1 MLSVSRVLLAM
12 FCRRTKMAISKWQQH
27 STGKRMADAQPS
39 RCCYYCQFNRSL
51 ALVYAVAVFELHGT
65 VSDRNDKR
73 QTGYLLIATHR

>member
-1 MLSVSRVLLAM
+1 
-12 FCRRTKMAISKWQQH
+12 
-27 STGKRMADAQPS
+27 MADAQPS

-51 ALVYAVAVFELHGT
+51 AFVYAVAVFELHGT